1 MSGAGPSLFPGEV
14 PSWSVLQFPPDAAPP
29 PITNPYSG
37 EPTLANP
44 FQIPQHIFEKAL
56 EPKVPLT
63 IAAVYAVTV
72 TYLNWYNRQHGN
84 KPWRIAS
91 HGWFKAFVIAHN
103 VFLAVYSAV
112 TCVAMFYGLKAS
124 FPHWSEPNAL
134 VGTVDALC
142 KIQGPRGLGDAVTY
156 DPHSNTWGSRNTNI
170 HVGPNGLPDTTDVG
184 RMWNEGLAFWG
195 WWFYLSKFYEVV
207 DTAIILIKGK
217 RSTTLQKYHHAGAML
232 SMWAGMRYMS
242 PPIWMFVQINSGIHA
257 MMYTYYTLSALG
269 YRVPNFVKRTLTT
282 MQITQF
288 LVGASFAALHLF
300 VSYTVPVS
308 VAHKIAEQ
316 VTSSVS
322 SVQPSTVASAVS
334 SITETAN
341 AVLPTATGPALAFL
355 WKLVYRAAGD
365 EGLAEN
371 IPVPGS
377 SVVLAQ
383 QPHTP
388 TAHAVHHEN
397 PVQRLLHP
405 HTHTVDRIV
414 YRTEYQHVPCIDTS
428 GQAFAVYLNLIYLAP
443 LTGLF
448 MRFFV
453 KSYFRRTNPKAKHQ
467 TKHTP
472 ISKAVGDAV
481 HGVEREIESIGE
493 EGKDDNAT
501 GSNKSQGSI
510 RGRKNINGDAKNP
523 RSSLSPSNEDFVKNV
538 NRKVSQRLQEI
549 NEDAQA
555 TTEKAKE
562 IAKNVVNKA
571 SETKD
576 KVQQSAKEANEQI
589 EEKAQQNANDVN
601 AEREQGQNDVAST
614 PTGTPSKKK
623 RNRNK
628 NKNKLAQS
636 QGDLNDA
643 SDDEHPERKTEK
655 EPEPKDIN
663 NTLDKDEGKG
673 LF

>member
-14 PSWSVLQFPPDAAPP
+14 PAWSVLKFPPDAAPP

-44 FQIPQHIFEKAL
+44 FQIPQDIFEKAL
-56 EPKVPLT
+56 NPKVPLT
-63 IAAVYAVTV
+63 IAAVYAASV

-103 VFLAVYSAV
+103 VFLAVYSGL
-112 TCVAMFYGLKAS
+112 TCFAMFHGLKSS
-124 FPHWSEPNAL
+124 FPNWREPNAF

-156 DPHSNTWGSRNTNI
+156 NPDTNSWGSRNPNI
-170 HVGPNGLPDTTDVG
+170 HVGPNGMPDSTDVG

-195 WWFYLSKFYEVV
+195 WWFYLSKFYEVL
-207 DTAIILIKGK
+207 DTVIILVKGK

-308 VAHKIAEQ
+308 VAHKIAET
-316 VTSSVS
+316 VTS
-322 SVQPSTVASAVS
+322 SVQPSSIASSVS
-334 SITETAN
+334 SAIQSVTETAS
-341 AVLPTATGPALAFL
+341 AVLPTSTGPALAFL

-377 SVVLAQ
+377 SIIPVQ
-383 QPHTP
+383 QPHPP
-388 TAHAVHHEN
+388 TTVAAHEN

-405 HTHTVDRIV
+405 HHNTHTVDRIV

-428 GQAFAVYLNLIYLAP
+428 GQAFAIYLNLIYLAP

-467 TKHTP
+467 SKHTP
-472 ISKAVGDAV
+472 ISKAAGDAI
-481 HGVEREIESIGE
+481 HGVEREIESISE
-493 EGKDDNAT
+493 EGKSNGNNK
-501 GSNKSQGSI
+501 GSM
-510 RGRKNINGDAKNP
+510 RGRKGTNGDVKTP
-523 RSSLSPSNEDFVKNV
+523 RSSLSPSNQEVIDNIK
-538 NRKVSQRLQEI
+538 RKVSQALDETTDSVK
-549 NEDAQA
+549 N
-555 TTEKAKE
+555 TTEKARG
-562 IAKNVVNKA
+562 IADDVASKA
-571 SETKD
+571 SDAKD
-576 KVQQSAKEANEQI
+576 KVQQQAQDANDKLEQ
-589 EEKAQQNANDVN
+589 KAQQNADDVN
-601 AEREQGQNDVAST
+601 AKREQGPNDVAST
-614 PTGTPSKKK
+614 PTSTPSKKK

-628 NKNKLAQS
+628 KNKNADSVQS
-636 QGDLNDA
+636 LNEV

-663 NTLDKDEGKG
+663 NTLGKNEGKG

>member
-14 PSWSVLQFPPDAAPP
+14 PAWSVLKFPPDVAPP

-37 EPTLANP
+37 VPTLANP
-44 FQIPQHIFEKAL
+44 FQIPQDVFEKAL
-56 EPKVPLT
+56 DPKVPLT
-63 IAAVYAVTV
+63 IAAVYAVSV

-103 VFLAVYSAV
+103 IFLAVYSAV
-112 TCVAMFYGLKAS
+112 TCFAMFKGLKAS
-124 FPHWSEPNAL
+124 FPNWQEPNAF
-134 VGTVDALC
+134 VGTVDAIC

-156 DPHSNTWGSRNTNI
+156 NPDTNSWGSRNPNI
-170 HVGPNGLPDTTDVG
+170 HVGANGLPDPTDVG

-195 WWFYLSKFYEVV
+195 WWFYLSKFYEVF
-207 DTAIILIKGK
+207 DTVIILIKGK

-232 SMWAGMRYMS
+232 SMWAGIRYMS

-269 YRVPNFVKRTLTT
+269 YRVPNFVKRSLTT

-316 VTSSVS
+316 VTSSV
-322 SVQPSTVASAVS
+322 QPSSIASTVSSAVS
-334 SITETAN
+334 SVTESAG
-341 AVLPTATGPALAFL
+341 AVLPTTTGPALAFL
-355 WKLVYRAAGD
+355 WKLVYRAVGD

-377 SVVLAQ
+377 SIIPAQ
-383 QPHTP
+383 QSHAPTP
-388 TAHAVHHEN
+388 VAAHEN
-397 PVQRLLHP
+397 PIQRLLHP
-405 HTHTVDRIV
+405 HDTIHTVDRIV

-467 TKHTP
+467 SKHTP
-472 ISKAVGDAV
+472 ISKAAGDAL
-481 HGVEREIESIGE
+481 HGVEREIESISE
-493 EGKDDNAT
+493 EGKD
-501 GSNKSQGSI
+501 GSADKGSV
-510 RGRKNINGDAKNP
+510 RGRKGINGDAKNV
-523 RSSLSPSNEDFVKNV
+523 RSSLSPSNQEFIQNIK
-538 NRKVSQRLQEI
+538 RKANQRLQEI
-549 NEDAQA
+549 DNNAGDV
-555 TTEKAKE
+555 TRKAKE
-562 IAKNVVNKA
+562 LASDVVKKA

-576 KVQQSAKEANEQI
+576 KAQQQAKEANDKIEQ
-589 EEKAQQNANDVN
+589 KAQQNANDVN
-601 AEREQGQNDVAST
+601 AEREQGENDVAS
-614 PTGTPSKKK
+614 TPSKKK

-628 NKNKLAQS
+628 KNKNAQS
-636 QGDLNDA
+636 PESPEDV

-663 NTLDKDEGKG
+663 NTLNKNEGKG

>member
-14 PSWSVLQFPPDAAPP
+14 PAWSVLKFPPDAAPS

-44 FQIPQHIFEKAL
+44 FHIPQDIFEKAL
-56 EPKVPLT
+56 DPKVPLT
-63 IAAVYAVTV
+63 IAAVYAASV

-91 HGWFKAFVIAHN
+91 HGWFKAFVIGHN

-112 TCVAMFYGLKAS
+112 TCFAMFYCLKAS
-124 FPHWSEPNAL
+124 FPNWREPHAV

-142 KIQGPRGLGDAVTY
+142 KIQGPRGLGDAVSYNPDTN
-156 DPHSNTWGSRNTNI
+156 SWGSLNTSVQ
-170 HVGPNGLPDTTDVG
+170 VGSNGLPETTDVG

-195 WWFYLSKFYEVV
+195 WWFYLSKFYEVL
-207 DTAIILIKGK
+207 DTVIILVKGK

-316 VTSSVS
+316 VTSSVEPS
-322 SVQPSTVASAVS
+322 SVASSVSSAVS
-334 SITETAN
+334 SVTQSAG
-341 AVLPTATGPALAFL
+341 AVMPTSTGPALAFL

-377 SVVLAQ
+377 SIIPAHQ
-383 QPHTP
+383 SHAPTP
-388 TAHAVHHEN
+388 IAAAHEN
-397 PVQRLLHP
+397 PIQRVLH
-405 HTHTVDRIV
+405 HNTHTVDRIV

-428 GQAFAVYLNLIYLAP
+428 GQAFAIYLNLIYLAP

-467 TKHTP
+467 SKHTP
-472 ISKAVGDAV
+472 ISKAAGDAI
-481 HGVEREIESIGE
+481 HGVEREIGSISE
-493 EGKDDNAT
+493 EGKDAN
-501 GSNKSQGSI
+501 GV
-510 RGRKNINGDAKNP
+510 RGRKGVNGDTKNP
-523 RSSLSPSNEDFVKNV
+523 RSSLSPSNQESLNNIK
-538 NRKVSQRLQEI
+538 RKVSQRLQEI
-549 NEDAQA
+549 DSSAESAV
-555 TTEKAKE
+555 EKAKQT
-562 IAKNVVNKA
+562 ANDVYNKA
-571 SETKD
+571 KETNTKL
-576 KVQQSAKEANEQI
+576 
-589 EEKAQQNANDVN
+589 EEKAQQNADDVN
-601 AEREQGQNDVAST
+601 AEREQGENDVAS
-614 PTGTPSKKK
+614 TPSKKK
-623 RNRNK
+623 RNRKNK
-628 NKNKLAQS
+628 NKNQQATQS
-636 QGDLNDA
+636 
-643 SDDEHPERKTEK
+643 SDDDDQHPERKTEK

-663 NTLDKDEGKG
+663 NTLGKNEGKG

>member
-14 PSWSVLQFPPDAAPP
+14 PAWSVLRFPPDAAPP

-44 FQIPQHIFEKAL
+44 FQIPQDLFEKAL
-56 EPKVPLT
+56 DPKVPLT
-63 IAAVYAVTV
+63 IAAVYAASV

-103 VFLAVYSAV
+103 VFLAVYSGL
-112 TCVAMFYGLKAS
+112 TCFAMFHGLKSS
-124 FPHWSEPNAL
+124 FPNWREPNAF

-156 DPHSNTWGSRNTNI
+156 NPDTNSWGSRNPNI
-170 HVGPNGLPDTTDVG
+170 HVSANGMPDSTDVG

-195 WWFYLSKFYEVV
+195 WWFYLSKFYEVL
-207 DTAIILIKGK
+207 DTVIILVKGK

-308 VAHKIAEQ
+308 VAHKVAETITSSLQPSSIA
-316 VTSSVS
+316 SSVS
-322 SVQPSTVASAVS
+322 SAVQSV
-334 SITETAN
+334 TETAS
-341 AVLPTATGPALAFL
+341 AVLPTSTGPALAFL

-377 SVVLAQ
+377 SIIPAQ
-383 QPHTP
+383 QPHPP
-388 TAHAVHHEN
+388 TAVAAHEN

-405 HTHTVDRIV
+405 HHSTHTVDRIV

-428 GQAFAVYLNLIYLAP
+428 GQAFAIYLNLIYLAP

-467 TKHTP
+467 SKHTP
-472 ISKAVGDAV
+472 ISKAAGDAM
-481 HGVEREIESIGE
+481 HGVEREIESISE
-493 EGKDDNAT
+493 EGKSNGNNN
-501 GSNKSQGSI
+501 GSV
-510 RGRKNINGDAKNP
+510 RGRKGTNGDSKNA
-523 RSSLSPSNEDFVKNV
+523 RSSLSPSNQEMIDSIK
-538 NRKVSQRLQEI
+538 RKVSQALDETT
-549 NEDAQA
+549 NGVKN
-555 TTEKAKE
+555 TTEKARG
-562 IAKNVVNKA
+562 IADDVANKA
-571 SETKD
+571 SDAKN
-576 KVQQSAKEANEQI
+576 KVQQQAQDANDKLEQ
-589 EEKAQQNANDVN
+589 KAQQNADDVN
-601 AEREQGQNDVAST
+601 AEREQGPNDVAST
-614 PTGTPSKKK
+614 PTSTPSKKK

-628 NKNKLAQS
+628 KNKNADSVQS
-636 QGDLNDA
+636 LNDV

-663 NTLDKDEGKG
+663 NTLGKNEGKG

>member
-14 PSWSVLQFPPDAAPP
+14 PAWSVFKFPPDVAPP
-29 PITNPYSG
+29 PMTNPYSG

-44 FQIPQHIFEKAL
+44 FQIPQDLFEKAL
-56 EPKVPLT
+56 HPKVPLT

-112 TCVAMFYGLKAS
+112 TCVAMFSGLKSS
-124 FPHWSEPNAL
+124 FPNWREPHSI

-142 KIQGPRGLGDAVTY
+142 KIHGPRGLGDAVTY
-156 DPHSNTWGSRNTNI
+156 NADTNTWGSRNTNI
-170 HVGPNGLPDTTDVG
+170 HVGANGLPDTTDVG

-195 WWFYLSKFYEVV
+195 WFFYLSKFYEVL
-207 DTAIILIKGK
+207 DTAIILAKGK

-316 VTSSVS
+316 VTSSV
-322 SVQPSTVASAVS
+322 QPSSIASTVSSAVS
-334 SITETAN
+334 SVTESAS
-341 AVLPTATGPALAFL
+341 AALPAATGPALAFL
-355 WKLVYRAAGD
+355 WKLIYRAAGD

-377 SVVLAQ
+377 SIIPAHQSHL
-383 QPHTP
+383 P
-388 TAHAVHHEN
+388 TAVAAHEN
-397 PVQRLLHP
+397 PVQRLLH
-405 HTHTVDRIV
+405 TIHTVDRVV
-414 YRTEYQHVPCIDTS
+414 YRTEYQHVPCVDTS
-428 GQAFAVYLNLIYLAP
+428 GQAFAIYLNLIYLAP

-453 KSYFRRTNPKAKHQ
+453 KSYFRRTNPKTKHQ
-467 TKHTP
+467 SKHTP
-472 ISKAVGDAV
+472 ISKAAGDAM
-481 HGVEREIESIGE
+481 HGVEREIESISE
-493 EGKDDNAT
+493 EGRDSSAKN
-501 GSNKSQGSI
+501 GSV
-510 RGRKNINGDAKNP
+510 RGRKGVNGDAKNF
-523 RSSLSPSNEDFVKNV
+523 RSSLSPSNQESVRNIE
-538 NRKVSQRLQEI
+538 RKANELLQEGA
-549 NEDAQA
+549 NSVGNA
-555 TTEKAKE
+555 TEKAKE
-562 IAKNVVNKA
+562 IAKDALNKA
-571 SETKD
+571 NEVKN
-576 KVQQSAKEANEQI
+576 KAQQQAKETNDKLEK
-589 EEKAQQNANDVN
+589 KAQQNADEVN
-601 AEREQGQNDVAST
+601 AEREQGENDVAST
-614 PTGTPSKKK
+614 PADTPSKKK

-628 NKNKLAQS
+628 NKNKQAQS
-636 QGDLNDA
+636 VESLNDF

-655 EPEPKDIN
+655 EPEPKDLN
-663 NTLDKDEGKG
+663 NTLDKNEGKG
-673 LF
+673 VF

>member
-14 PSWSVLQFPPDAAPP
+14 PSWSVLKFPPDAAPP

-44 FQIPQHIFEKAL
+44 FQIPQDIFEKAL
-56 EPKVPLT
+56 DPKVPLT

-112 TCVAMFYGLKAS
+112 TCVAMFHGLKAS
-124 FPHWSEPNAL
+124 FPNWREPNAF

-156 DPHSNTWGSRNTNI
+156 NPDANTWGSRNTNI
-170 HVGPNGLPDTTDVG
+170 HVGPNGLPDRTDVG

-195 WWFYLSKFYEVV
+195 WWFYLSKFYEVL
-207 DTAIILIKGK
+207 DTVIILVKGK

-316 VTSSVS
+316 VTSSV
-322 SVQPSTVASAVS
+322 QPSSIASTVSSAVS
-334 SITETAN
+334 SVTESAT

-377 SVVLAQ
+377 SLIPAHQ
-383 QPHTP
+383 SHTP
-388 TAHAVHHEN
+388 TVVAAHHEN

-405 HTHTVDRIV
+405 HTTHTVDRVV
-414 YRTEYQHVPCIDTS
+414 YRTEYQHAPCIDTS
-428 GQAFAVYLNLIYLAP
+428 GQAFAIYLNLIYLAP

-453 KSYFRRTNPKAKHQ
+453 KSYFRRTNSRAKHQ
-467 TKHTP
+467 SKHTP
-472 ISKAVGDAV
+472 ISKAAGDAI
-481 HGVEREIESIGE
+481 HGVEREIESISE
-493 EGKDDNAT
+493 EGKN
-501 GSNKSQGSI
+501 GSANKGSV
-510 RGRKNINGDAKNP
+510 RGRKGVNGDAKNP

-538 NRKVSQRLQEI
+538 NRKVSERLQKI
-549 NEDAQA
+549 NDDAQA

-562 IAKNVVNKA
+562 IATDVVSKA

-576 KVQQSAKEANEQI
+576 KVQQQVKETNDNI
-589 EEKAQQNANDVN
+589 EEKAQQNSDDVN

-614 PTGTPSKKK
+614 PAGTPSKKK

-628 NKNKLAQS
+628 NKNKQAQS
-636 QGDLNDA
+636 VESLNDV

-663 NTLDKDEGKG
+663 NTLDKSEGRG